1 METKYIISKSTLGKI
16 NERTAAIAIGN
27 NNHGKISHL
36 VLLIWDTINRHCN
49 ILTIFVKIYM
59 MNNNVLTELLS

>member
-16 NERTAAIAIGN
+16 NEKTAAIAIGN

-36 VLLIWDTINRHCN
+36 VLLI
-49 ILTIFVKIYM
+49 
-59 MNNNVLTELLS
+59 